1 MYMSVKGIDFASF
14 YEFDIVFWKYFDSV
28 VFFVFHFICQTDSII
43 LIKSGGVKLVLK
55 AYL

>member
-1 MYMSVKGIDFASF
+1 MYMSVKGIDFATF
-14 YEFDIVFWKYFDSV
+14 YDFDIVFWNCSDNV